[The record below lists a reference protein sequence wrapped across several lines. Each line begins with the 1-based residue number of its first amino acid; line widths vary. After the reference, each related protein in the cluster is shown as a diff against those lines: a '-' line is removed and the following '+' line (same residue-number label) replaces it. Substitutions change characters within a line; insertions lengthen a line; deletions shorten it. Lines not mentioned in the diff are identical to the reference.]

1 MFPFVDVVGLDEPTD
16 LSNGVLLCSR
26 CHHRVHSDRSRGSEA
41 DPLGRSSRLFSRT
54 QFVALWERD
63 RGCASCGQTT
73 FDWEIRIRPDGVWF
87 LPPPLDRPVETAPPG
102 GRPPH
107 PPGEVAPARRRIP
120 PPRVLMAVGEHDS
133 VPRGH
138 PGSAAQSAHS
148 PESATWVGSSV
159 NSRSAAS
166 RAATSSSRSGGR
178 SRIAPHRAHWACGW
192 LPCTADRW

>member
-87 LPPPLDRPVETAPPG
+87 LPPPPSIDPSRRPRPG
-102 GRPPH
+102 
-107 PPGEVAPARRRIP
+107 VAR
-120 PPRVLMAVGEHDS
+120 HT
-133 VPRGH
+133 PRGK
-138 PGSAAQSAHS
+138 
-148 PESATWVGSSV
+148 
-159 NSRSAAS
+159 
-166 RAATSSSRSGGR
+166 
-178 SRIAPHRAHWACGW
+178 
-192 LPCTADRW
+192 